1 MFTVGDMLAIDYF
14 DVIKAEDDDFELIS
28 KNTKN
33 TWKILRDGKYYVL
46 YLAKDK
52 VQKFQAMGY
61 FERLLDVVLD
71 IIKIDDLKLKIK
83 LPRERKNR
91 RVLEMKSLADI
102 LVEAYAG

>member
-1 MFTVGDMLAIDYF
+1 MFTVGDLLAIDYF
-14 DVIKAEDDDFELIS
+14 DVIKAEDDHFELIS

-33 TWKILRDGKYYVL
+33 TWRILRDGKYYVL

-71 IIKIDDLKLKIK
+71 IIKIDEIKNK
-83 LPRERKNR
+83 LPRERKSR
-91 RVLEMKSLADI
+91 RALERKSLADI
-102 LVEAYAG
+102 LVEAYAS